1 MGGPA
6 ASVHMGSIPDH
17 APLSVSVENQ
27 LPQDLYD
34 AMRDFVRCHPQ
45 WDQYRLMQAALAGFL
60 FQHGC
65 QDRAVVRHYL
75 DGLFRRQGQT
85 NPQATATVGSP
96 VGDPTLKAPFDGGH
110 NNSALPISPLAGNPV
125 AVRRPG
131 SRSMPTGCAPQCP
144 LA

>member
-1 MGGPA
+1 MVRSA
-6 ASVHMGSIPDH
+6 AYVRMGSIPDH

-34 AMRDFVRCHPQ
+34 AMRDFVRRHPQ

-75 DGLFRRQGQT
+75 DGLFRRQGQAI
-85 NPQATATVGSP
+85 PQDTPSDTP
-96 VGDPTLKAPFDGGH
+96 QTRQPTLGARFEGRIANAAQPV
-110 NNSALPISPLAGNPV
+110 SPISGNERAARPLGPKTIAAGCSG
-125 AVRRPG
+125 RH
-131 SRSMPTGCAPQCP
+131 PQG
-144 LA
+144 